1 MEKHLLGEISPLIDD
16 ITGGDQFLHLRTG
29 GYLWFSRKKYI
40 KRKIRSSFISGF
52 DHFTQVKKLNQL
64 CTTKTKS

>member
-29 GYLWFSRKKYI
+29 GYRWFSRKN
-40 KRKIRSSFISGF
+40 ISNEKS
-52 DHFTQVKKLNQL
+52 DHHL
-64 CTTKTKS
+64 